1 MRNMEHNFEQAKK
14 KTKKKQNILYVK
26 PALQVSERETILT
39 KYYWI

>member
-14 KTKKKQNILYVK
+14 KTQKKTNILYVK
-26 PALQVSERETILT
+26 HALQVSERETILT